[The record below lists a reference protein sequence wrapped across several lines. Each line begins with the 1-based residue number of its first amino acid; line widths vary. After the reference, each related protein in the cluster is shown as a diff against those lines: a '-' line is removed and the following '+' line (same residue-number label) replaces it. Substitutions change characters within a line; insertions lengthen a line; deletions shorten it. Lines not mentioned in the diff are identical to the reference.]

1 MVRAEVGFPP
11 LVTPMSQI
19 VGTQAV
25 LNVLSGKRWHIVP
38 DEMKAYLRGRYGAAP
53 GPVSP
58 EIVERVL
65 GDERPITVRPAEL
78 VDETLDDFRAEVG
91 DLAHSD
97 EDVLS
102 YALFPQTARAYLER
116 HRLGPEHDVFGTQ
129 VPAYLTSQMQTTV
142 SEAGADRVKDII
154 AMVEAS
160 DLQELILEE
169 GDVRITVRKTGPEP
183 RPAPRARRSRGG
195 RSGCRQPPSPAA
207 AESNG
212 YHVVRSP
219 MVGTFYRA
227 SSPAIEPFVSV
238 GDTVAAGQ
246 TLCILEAMKLM
257 NELGS
262 DVDGV
267 VREVLA
273 DNGAAVEYGQALF
286 AIEPA

>member
-1 MVRAEVGFPP
+1 M
-11 LVTPMSQI
+11 
-19 VGTQAV
+19 

-58 EIVERVL
+58 EIIERVL
-65 GDERPITVRPAEL
+65 GDEKPITVRPAEL
-78 VDETLDDFRAEVG
+78 VHETLDDLRAEIG

-102 YALFPQTARAYLER
+102 YALFPQTARLYLER

-129 VPAYLTSQMQTTV
+129 VPAYLSSQMQTTA
-142 SEAGADRVKDII
+142 SEAGSDRVKDII

-169 GDVRITVRKTGPEP
+169 GDVRITVRKTLPGAAAGE
-183 RPAPRARRSRGG
+183 RADEREAPGA
-195 RSGCRQPPSPAA
+195 PAA
-207 AESNG
+207 TPASAESNG

-219 MVGTFYRA
+219 MVGTFYRS
-227 SSPAIEPFVSV
+227 SSPALEPFVSV
-238 GDTVAAGQ
+238 GDTVASGQ

>member
-1 MVRAEVGFPP
+1 VVRAEVGFPP

-38 DEMKAYLRGRYGAAP
+38 DEMKAYLRGRYGASP
-53 GPVSP
+53 GAVSA

-65 GDERPITVRPAEL
+65 GDERPITMRPAEL
-78 VDETLDDFRAEVG
+78 VADELDEARAGVG
-91 DLAHSD
+91 DLAHSA
-97 EDVLS
+97 EDVVS
-102 YALFPQTARAYLER
+102 YALFPQTARTYLER
-116 HRLGPEHDVFGTQ
+116 HRLGPEHDVFGTE
-129 VPAYLTSQMQTTV
+129 VPAYLTSQMQ
-142 SEAGADRVKDII
+142 SAMSDAGADRVKDII
-154 AMVEAS
+154 DMVEAS
-160 DLQELILEE
+160 DLQELVLEE
-169 GDVRITVRKTGPEP
+169 GDLRITVRKTPPEAP
-183 RPAPRARRSRGG
+183 EGERPAPREA
-195 RSGCRQPPSPAA
+195 PPEAA
-207 AESNG
+207 PDTNG

-227 SSPAIEPFVSV
+227 SSPTIAPFVSV

-273 DNGAAVEYGQALF
+273 DNGAAVEYGQPLF
-286 AIEPA
+286 AIESA

>member
-1 MVRAEVGFPP
+1 
-11 LVTPMSQI
+11 
-19 VGTQAV
+19 
-25 LNVLSGKRWHIVP
+25 VLSGKRWHIVP
-38 DEMKAYLRGRYGAAP
+38 DEMKAYLRGRYGTAP
-53 GPVSP
+53 GPVSAD
-58 EIVERVL
+58 IVERVL
-65 GDERPITVRPAEL
+65 GDEHPITVRPAEL
-78 VDETLDDFRAEVG
+78 VDETLESARAEIG
-91 DLAHSD
+91 ELAHSD

-116 HRLGPEHDVFGTQ
+116 HRIGPENDVFGTQ
-129 VPAYLTSQMQTTV
+129 VPDYLATDMHTAM

-169 GDVRITVRKTGPEP
+169 GDVRITVRKAGGG
-183 RPAPRARRSRGG
+183 APDDG
-195 RSGCRQPPSPAA
+195 RSSEREAPSSSQAA
-207 AESNG
+207 PSTESNG
-212 YHVVRSP
+212 YHLVRSP
-219 MVGTFYRA
+219 MVGTFYRS
-227 SSPAIEPFVSV
+227 SSPALEPFVAV
-238 GDTVAAGQ
+238 GDPVAAGQ

-273 DNGAAVEYGQALF
+273 DNGDAVEYGQPLF

>member
-1 MVRAEVGFPP
+1 
-11 LVTPMSQI
+11 MSWATS
-19 VGTQAV
+19 GRSRCDRPS
-25 LNVLSGKRWHIVP
+25 LSH
-38 DEMKAYLRGRYGAAP
+38 
-53 GPVSP
+53 
-58 EIVERVL
+58 
-65 GDERPITVRPAEL
+65 
-78 VDETLDDFRAEVG
+78 ETLDDVRAEVG

-102 YALFPQTARAYLER
+102 YALFPQTARTYLER
-116 HRLGPEHDVFGTQ
+116 HHLGPEHDVFGTQ
-129 VPAYLTSQMQTTV
+129 VPAYLTSQMQTAVT
-142 SEAGADRVKDII
+142 EAGADRVKDII

-169 GDVRITVRKTGPEP
+169 GDVRITVRKTAPEP
-183 RPAPRARRSRGG
+183 VSGGDGDERAEAAAK
-195 RSGCRQPPSPAA
+195 PPSPGV

-273 DNGAAVEYGQALF
+273 DNGAAVEYGQPLF

>member
-1 MVRAEVGFPP
+1 VTESFDDARAE
-11 LVTPMSQI
+11 I
-19 VGTQAV
+19 
-25 LNVLSGKRWHIVP
+25 
-38 DEMKAYLRGRYGAAP
+38 
-53 GPVSP
+53 
-58 EIVERVL
+58 
-65 GDERPITVRPAEL
+65 
-78 VDETLDDFRAEVG
+78 G

-102 YALFPQTARAYLER
+102 YALFPQTARPYLER

-129 VPAYLTSQMQTTV
+129 VPVYLSAQMQTTA
-142 SEAGADRVKDII
+142 SAAGSDRVKDII

-169 GDVRITVRKTGPEP
+169 GDVRITVRKTL
-183 RPAPRARRSRGG
+183 
-195 RSGCRQPPSPAA
+195 PAA
-207 AESNG
+207 AGAERVDDHEAAGAPAARPVPATPESNG

-219 MVGTFYRA
+219 MVGTFYRS
-227 SSPAIEPFVSV
+227 SSPALEPFVAV
-238 GDTVAAGQ
+238 GDTVASGQ